1 MDKMAVYLM
10 HLTGIIIVNYGVLEV
25 LKSLKS
31 FCVFDIMIKQC
42 KWMLV
47 FIGTYFTVTP
57 T

>member
-1 MDKMAVYLM
+1 MDTMAVYLM

-42 KWMLV
+42 K
-47 FIGTYFTVTP
+47 
-57 T
+57 

>member
-10 HLTGIIIVNYGVLEV
+10 HLTAIIIVNYGVLEF

-42 KWMLV
+42 K
-47 FIGTYFTVTP
+47 
-57 T
+57 